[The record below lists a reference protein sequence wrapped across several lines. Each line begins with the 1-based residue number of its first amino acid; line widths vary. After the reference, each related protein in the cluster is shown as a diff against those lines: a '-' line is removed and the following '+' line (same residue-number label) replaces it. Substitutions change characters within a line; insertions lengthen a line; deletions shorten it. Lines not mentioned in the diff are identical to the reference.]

1 MILMTEKVTTNIE
14 QGLSQVEAKRRLQ
27 KNGPNR
33 FEEKKATSVWELL
46 WRQMNSMLI
55 YILIAAA
62 VISAI
67 VGEVS
72 DALIIGFVVVLNA
85 IIGVIQEYRAERAL
99 DELKK
104 ISTPRAIV
112 KRDGVIKEIPTEDV
126 VVGDVVLLDAGR
138 YVPADLELVESVQLQ

>member
-27 KNGPNR
+27 KNGTIR

-99 DELKK
+99 DELQK

-112 KRDGVIKEIPTEDV
+112 TRAATITDIPTEDV
-126 VVGDVVLLDAGR
+126 AVGEVVLLDAGR
-138 YVPADLELVESVQLQ
+138 YVSAGRSLVET

>member
-1 MILMTEKVTTNIE
+1 
-14 QGLSQVEAKRRLQ
+14 
-27 KNGPNR
+27 NGPNR

-72 DALIIGFVVVLNA
+72 DALIIGFVGVLNA
-85 IIGVIQEYRAERAL
+85 IVGVIQDDRAEGPP
-99 DELKK
+99 DELEK
-104 ISTPRAIV
+104 IPTPRANV
-112 KRDGVIKEIPTEDV
+112 KRDGVINEIPTEDV

-138 YVPADLELVESVQLQ
+138 YGPADLELVETVQLQVEESSLTGESVPVAKD

>member
-1 MILMTEKVTTNIE
+1 IE

-72 DALIIGFVVVLNA
+72 DARIIGFVVVLNA
-85 IIGVIQEYRAERAL
+85 IICLIQEHRAEQAI
-99 DELKK
+99 DELVK
-104 ISTPRAIV
+104 ICILRAIV
-112 KRDGVIKEIPTEDV
+112 KRDGVIKEV
-126 VVGDVVLLDAGR
+126 R
-138 YVPADLELVESVQLQ
+138 S